1 VTAATDQEWL
11 VAALRTYRAAGFF
24 ADRADLSDA
33 ALAELLQEEHEEE
46 WAERLGPD
54 PDMPVLAEVRLLAY
68 DRARTWWQD
77 LEADVLPGNDEY
89 VRVLNEW
96 AAISG
101 GAFHPHRVT
110 ERWAA
115 PAGPVTVD
123 VETGGRRWQLRPA
136 VRDDWLDLD
145 VLGGL
150 NMVLAET
157 RSARRFVTLSP
168 GDQTAL
174 VTAVTPDERER
185 IERERGLRFT

>member
-24 ADRADLSDA
+24 ADRSDLPDA
-33 ALAELLQEEHEEE
+33 ALAELLQEEHEDE

-54 PDMPVLAEVRLLAY
+54 PDMPALAEVRLLAY
-68 DRARTWWQD
+68 DRARTWWRD
-77 LEADVLPGNDEY
+77 LEADVAPGNDVY

-101 GAFHPHRVT
+101 GAFHLDRVT

-115 PAGPVTVD
+115 PAGPIAVD
-123 VETGGRRWQLRPA
+123 VETGGRRWELRPA
-136 VRDDWLDLD
+136 MRDDWLDLD
-145 VLGGL
+145 VVNGL
-150 NMVLAET
+150 NGLLAELG
-157 RSARRFVTLSP
+157 SPRRFVTLSP

-174 VTAVTPDERER
+174 VTALTPAERER
-185 IERERGLRFT
+185 IERERGIRFT